1 MKSERLSRIAANCEP
16 ARVVADIGC
25 DHGFLCAELIQS
37 GRAEKA
43 IAADI
48 SAGSLAKAESLAE
61 QLGLAGQMECRLGDG
76 LSVLEPGEA
85 EGIVIAGVGGP
96 LIMSI
101 LEQGWKVARGARY
114 LVLCPHNYPDSLRQY
129 LNDSGFLIEREEIS
143 REKGKFYPILKV
155 RVGQEPAY
163 SPMELLVGR
172 NAQRDAHWQSYV
184 QHEATVQKQIAKMAA
199 GTLAAEKAKERLAL
213 YQKALEEN

>member
-1 MKSERLSRIAANCEP
+1 MKSERLSRIAANCDP
-16 ARVVADIGC
+16 VRVAADIGC
-25 DHGFLCAELIQS
+25 DHGFLCAQLLQT
-37 GRAEKA
+37 GRAEKT

-48 SAGSLAKAESLAE
+48 SAGSLAKAKALAE
-61 QLGLAGQMECRLGDG
+61 QLGFTEQMECRLGDG
-76 LSVLEPGEA
+76 LGVLEPGEA

-101 LEQGWKVARGARY
+101 LERGWRVARTARY

-172 NAQRDAHWQSYV
+172 NAGKDECWQSYV
-184 QHEATVQKQIAKMAA
+184 RHEAAVQKQIARMAA

-213 YQKALEEN
+213 YQRALEEK

>member
-1 MKSERLSRIAANCEP
+1 MKSERLSRIAANCDP
-16 ARVVADIGC
+16 VRVAADIGC
-25 DHGFLCAELIQS
+25 DHGFLCAELLQT

-48 SAGSLAKAESLAE
+48 SAGSLAKAQALAR
-61 QLGLAGQMECRLGDG
+61 QLGLTEQMECRLGDG
-76 LSVLEPGEA
+76 LGVLKPGEA

-96 LIMSI
+96 LIMRI
-101 LEQGWKVARGARY
+101 LEQGWKVARTARY

-155 RVGQEPAY
+155 RAGQEPAY

-172 NAQRDAHWQSYV
+172 NANRDENWRSYV
-184 QHEATVQKQIAKMAA
+184 CHEAAVQKQIAKTAA

-213 YQKALEEN
+213 YQKALEEK